1 MFKKSSAAVIVLAVV
16 CGLAGCAE
24 TPAAVSS
31 SQAAGA
37 EAKTHGYA
45 VLKEETEDRSDA
57 PDWEETAA
65 DGQEADKT
73 TSTQGIERGQ
83 TTATQVGLTD
93 RTTQSA
99 EPADVRIDRRELRSL
114 LVQNLTSHPDRQV
127 GQKEIADPLLIQT
140 ILDRIERA
148 LKRETVYTP
157 VPGTTL
163 ILSNR
168 ETGFHLS
175 LQHGG
180 IVLYQDKAY
189 QADAG
194 LLHDLLAVFDQAAGP
209 VQPIELSAQ
218 PASE

>member
-1 MFKKSSAAVIVLAVV
+1 MFKKSSAAVILLAVV

-24 TPAAVSS
+24 LPVAGSN
-31 SQAAGA
+31 SQATGA
-37 EAKTHGYA
+37 EAKTHEYA
-45 VLKEETEDRSDA
+45 VLKGEAEDRSDVL
-57 PDWEETAA
+57 DWEETAA
-65 DGQEADKT
+65 DGQEEDNT
-73 TSTQGIERGQ
+73 TATQGIERGQ
-83 TTATQVGLTD
+83 TTATQAGLTD
-93 RTTQSA
+93 RTTPSA

-114 LVQNLTSHPDRQV
+114 LFQNLTSHPDRQA

-163 ILSNR
+163 ILSNK

-194 LLHDLLAVFDQAAGP
+194 LLYDLLALYDQAAEP
-209 VQPIELSAQ
+209 DQPFELSAQ